1 MLETVV
7 DEAFSLLEHLSK
19 PIGWLLA
26 SQRSKYPGVGD
37 FELRIRMRIT
47 NLIMESFQH
56 YYDELEGVIARMM
69 TRGWPARMMVNQLD
83 DWP

>member
-7 DEAFSLLEHLSK
+7 DEAFSLEQHLSK

-47 NLIMESFQH
+47 NLIMESLQH
-56 YYDELEGVIARMM
+56 DYDELEGVIARMM

>member
-1 MLETVV
+1 M
-7 DEAFSLLEHLSK
+7 
-19 PIGWLLA
+19 
-26 SQRSKYPGVGD
+26 
-37 FELRIRMRIT
+37 RIRMRIT

>member
-1 MLETVV
+1 M
-7 DEAFSLLEHLSK
+7 
-19 PIGWLLA
+19 
-26 SQRSKYPGVGD
+26 
-37 FELRIRMRIT
+37 RIRMRNT